1 MTEMIKNWLT
11 QLYKTEIDDVKGT
24 ISNNKY
30 LIYGAKDEREEY
42 MYAQNEMELREYLEV
57 LEELKK
63 EVEEKQYEKK
73 NYSM

>member
-1 MTEMIKNWLT
+1 MTETIKNWLT
-11 QLYKTEIDDVKGT
+11 QLYETEIKEVKGT

-30 LIYGAKDEREEY
+30 LIYSAKDEREEY

-63 EVEEKQYEKK
+63 KVEEK
-73 NYSM
+73 

>member
-11 QLYKTEIDDVKGT
+11 QLYETEIKEVKGT

-30 LIYGAKDEREEY
+30 LIYSAKDEREEY

-63 EVEEKQYEKK
+63 KVEEKQYEKK

>member
-11 QLYKTEIDDVKGT
+11 QLYETEIDDVKGT

-30 LIYGAKDEREEY
+30 LIYSAKDEREEY
-42 MYAQNEMELREYLEV
+42 MYVQNEMELREYLEV

-63 EVEEKQYEKK
+63 KVEEK
-73 NYSM
+73 

>member
-1 MTEMIKNWLT
+1 MTETIKNWLT
-11 QLYKTEIDDVKGT
+11 QLYETEIKEVKGT

-30 LIYGAKDEREEY
+30 LIYSAKDEREEY
-42 MYAQNEMELREYLEV
+42 MYEQNEMELREYLEV

-63 EVEEKQYEKK
+63 KVEEKQYEKK

>member
-11 QLYKTEIDDVKGT
+11 QLYETEIDDVKGT

-30 LIYGAKDEREEY
+30 LIYSAKDEYEEY

-63 EVEEKQYEKK
+63 EVEEK
-73 NYSM
+73 

>member
-1 MTEMIKNWLT
+1 MTETIKNWLT
-11 QLYKTEIDDVKGT
+11 QLYETEIKEVKGT

-30 LIYGAKDEREEY
+30 LIYSAKDEREEY

-63 EVEEKQYEKK
+63 KVEEKQYEKK

>member
-11 QLYKTEIDDVKGT
+11 QLYETEIDDVKGT

-30 LIYGAKDEREEY
+30 LIYSAKDEYEEH

-63 EVEEKQYEKK
+63 EVEEK
-73 NYSM
+73 

>member
-24 ISNNKY
+24 ISKNTY

-63 EVEEKQYEKK
+63 EVEEK
-73 NYSM
+73 

>member
-11 QLYKTEIDDVKGT
+11 QLYETEIDEVKGT

-30 LIYGAKDEREEY
+30 LIYSAKDEREEY
-42 MYAQNEMELREYLEV
+42 MYVQNEMELREYLEV

-63 EVEEKQYEKK
+63 KVEEK
-73 NYSM
+73 